1 MYRRLTKFTDGPRGC
16 KGLWRFQ
23 PYFEFQKDRKKNV
36 KKHERHIQKKR
47 FNSHAYHMNKQE
59 NSPNPPKSTNLHP
72 PPSFEKFVDPRPK
85 VFINWNNKTPNKSTH
100 WCLWYLPPFTNV
112 KPCCL
117 LISMTK
123 TNPRIKLFSL
133 YITRLYAVNWLFW
146 KKKDHWI
153 TRQFMK
159 EGAGVIWKSSPQ
171 APELQ
176 VRWPRGA
183 FNRCLKRS
191 NITVSSYKYNNI
203 L

>member
-1 MYRRLTKFTDGPRGC
+1 MKDIYRRKDLTRTLITWINKKILPIPPN
-16 KGLWRFQ
+16 LQ
-23 PYFEFQKDRKKNV
+23 P
-36 KKHERHIQKKR
+36 
-47 FNSHAYHMNKQE
+47 
-59 NSPNPPKSTNLHP
+59 P
-72 PPSFEKFVDPRPK
+72 PPSFENFLDPRPK
-85 VFINWNNKTPNKSTH
+85 VFINWNNRIPNKSTH

-123 TNPRIKLFSL
+123 TNPRIKIFSL
-133 YITRLYAVNWLFW
+133 YITRLYAVYWLFW

-153 TRQFMK
+153 TRQFTK

-171 APELQ
+171 EPEL
-176 VRWPRGA
+176 RCDGRGS

-191 NITVSSYKYNNI
+191 YITVSSYKYNNI

>member
-1 MYRRLTKFTDGPRGC
+1 MKDIYRRKDLTRT
-16 KGLWRFQ
+16 LITWIN
-23 PYFEFQKDRKKNV
+23 KKILPI
-36 KKHERHIQKKR
+36 H
-47 FNSHAYHMNKQE
+47 
-59 NSPNPPKSTNLHP
+59 PNLHP
-72 PPSFEKFVDPRPK
+72 PPPPLLKIFWTRARRCL
-85 VFINWNNKTPNKSTH
+85 STETIGYQTNLPTGACGTFPLSRTLNLVV
-100 WCLWYLPPFTNV
+100 CLFRWLKQIPESNF
-112 KPCCL
+112 
-117 LISMTK
+117 
-123 TNPRIKLFSL
+123 FSL

-146 KKKDHWI
+146 KKKKDHWI

-159 EGAGVIWKSSPQ
+159 EGADVIWKSSPQ